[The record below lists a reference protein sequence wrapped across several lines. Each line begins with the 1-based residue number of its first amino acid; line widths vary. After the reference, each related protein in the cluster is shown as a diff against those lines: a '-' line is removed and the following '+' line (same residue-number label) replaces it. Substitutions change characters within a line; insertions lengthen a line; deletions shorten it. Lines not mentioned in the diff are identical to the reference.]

1 MSLLFKDKDAFEPFT
16 PEIWEYRGV
25 IAMIIPCKNEAGN
38 ISRIF
43 QGLGEFD
50 DIDEFIFV
58 EGGSTDGTQKVIED
72 LIQTSKLSNIK
83 LIQQSA
89 KGKFNAIRDAVSF
102 STASHFVIWDA
113 DLAINI
119 EDQKLL
125 ISVYLLQ
132 PSRPKF
138 VTANRLNPQ
147 IEESAMRRLNLYG
160 NHFFSKFNYI
170 VSRINIPD
178 VLAGTKIFPR
188 EVLLGPDQ
196 CPKAIK
202 LDPFGDLY
210 LLSRASKLSLHV
222 LSLNCEYKSRNYGET
237 KIRRWSGGLSM
248 LHFLLHLQ
256 IHKCHYPRE
265 IMKS

>member
-1 MSLLFKDKDAFEPFT
+1 
-16 PEIWEYRGV
+16 
-25 IAMIIPCKNEAGN
+25 MIIPCKNEAGN

-43 QGLGEFD
+43 QSIEKFN

-58 EGGSTDGTQKVIED
+58 EGGSTDGTQEVIEEY
-72 LIQTSKLSNIK
+72 IQGSELTNVK
-83 LIQQSA
+83 LIQQSE

-102 STASHFVIWDA
+102 STANHFVIWDA
-113 DLAINI
+113 DMTINI
-119 EDQKLL
+119 EDQQLL

-160 NHFFSKFNYI
+160 NHLFSKINYL
-170 VSRINIPD
+170 VSKINIPD

-188 EVLLGPDQ
+188 DVLFGTNQ
-196 CPKAIK
+196 CPKALK

-237 KIRRWSGGLSM
+237 KIKRWSGGLSM
-248 LHFLLHLQ
+248 LRFLLHLQ
-256 IHKCHYPRE
+256 IHKCHYP
-265 IMKS
+265 SSL

>member
-1 MSLLFKDKDAFEPFT
+1 
-16 PEIWEYRGV
+16 
-25 IAMIIPCKNEAGN
+25 MIIPCKNEAGN

-43 QGLGEFD
+43 QSLNEFKE
-50 DIDEFIFV
+50 IDEFIFV
-58 EGGSTDGTQKVIED
+58 EGGSSDGTQKVIQEF
-72 LIQTSKLSNIK
+72 IQASVLTNIR

-89 KGKFNAIRDAVSF
+89 IGKFNAVRDAVSF
-102 STASHFVIWDA
+102 SKASHFVIWDA
-113 DLAINI
+113 DLAITI
-119 EDQKLL
+119 EDQQLL

-160 NHFFSKFNYI
+160 NHFFSKINYL

-188 EVLLGPDQ
+188 EVLLGLGQ
-196 CPKAIK
+196 CPKAIE

-210 LLSRASKLSLHV
+210 LISRASKLSLHA

-237 KIRRWSGGLSM
+237 KIKRWSGGLSM
-248 LHFLLHLQ
+248 LRFLLHIQ
-256 IHKCHYPRE
+256 IHKCHHPE
-265 IMKS
+265 QPKKSS

>member
-1 MSLLFKDKDAFEPFT
+1 M
-16 PEIWEYRGV
+16 

-38 ISRIF
+38 ISQIF
-43 QGLGEFD
+43 EGLKEFHN
-50 DIDEFIFV
+50 IDEFIFV
-58 EGGSTDGTQKVIED
+58 EGGSTDGTQKIIEEF
-72 LIQTSKLSNIK
+72 IQISELTNVK
-83 LIQQSA
+83 LIEQSE
-89 KGKFNAIRDAVSF
+89 KGKFNAIHDAVSF
-102 STASHFVIWDA
+102 SKATHFVIWDA
-113 DLAINI
+113 DMAINI
-119 EDQKLL
+119 EDQQLL

-160 NHFFSKFNYI
+160 NYFFSKLNYF
-170 VSRINIPD
+170 VSQINIPD

-188 EVLLGPDQ
+188 EVLLGPNQ
-196 CPKAIK
+196 CLKALK

-237 KIRRWSGGLSM
+237 KIKRWSGGLSM
-248 LHFLLHLQ
+248 LRFLLHLQ
-256 IHKCHYPRE
+256 IHKCHYPQYFT
-265 IMKS
+265 KS